1 MPSFFSESETSERQR
16 LRQQRIER
24 EQWITDKQDALSYMY
39 IYGKELDPSNPTN
52 EQLKILKDYFSEHI
66 PPEQQQ
72 KLKEGYDKLINAPPG
87 NWMVDGMRKALQ
99 NHEQNVFIGM
109 DTRIKNDLIIL
120 AEKRKA
126 EEKKCNVGDYLN
138 IFKPKKL
145 GQCYNDNVIQPVT
158 NFIGEGVSAVVNEVG
173 DVLDEIGPIGD
184 IIEGVSDAYEW
195 SKDRLNDVGEF
206 IKNDMGVFGE
216 ALYEVG
222 DFLHEQGLEQ
232 LADKINPIFGEQ
244 ILEGVMGT
252 SIEDASLM
260 DTAELIAG
268 TVQPAVGLV
277 LAGHE
282 IIQATKDIE
291 EEEVEEEEVEEEEDE
306 DDEPVLQP
314 VSQQPVRQPSRQPA
328 RQPARQPRQP
338 ATSGQSCRPRRKPI
352 SC

>member
-145 GQCYNDNVIQPVT
+145 GQCYNDNVIKPVT
-158 NFIGEGVSAVVNEVG
+158 TFIGEGVSAVVDVVG
-173 DVLDEIGPIGD
+173 DVLDEIPVVSD
-184 IIEGVSDAYEW
+184 VIEGVSDAYEW
-195 SKDRLNDVGEF
+195 SKDRLEDVGDF
-206 IKNDMGVFGE
+206 VKNDMGVFGE

-268 TVQPAVGLV
+268 TVQPGIGLA
-277 LAGHE
+277 LLGNE
-282 IIQATKDIE
+282 IIQATKESEEVTDTIPE
-291 EEEVEEEEVEEEEDE
+291 EEEQEEEEQEE

-314 VSQQPVRQPSRQPA
+314 VRQPVRQPVSQQPV
-328 RQPARQPRQP
+328 RQPRQP